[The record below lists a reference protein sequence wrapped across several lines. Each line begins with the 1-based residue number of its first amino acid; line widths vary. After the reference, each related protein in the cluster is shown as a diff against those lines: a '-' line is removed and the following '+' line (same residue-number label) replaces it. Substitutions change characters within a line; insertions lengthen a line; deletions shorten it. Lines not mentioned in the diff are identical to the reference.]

1 MVKVSEGCRK
11 KTKQNASNQV
21 NLLCFFR
28 RQSNKSIVV
37 PIFNLYTFA
46 IDRFEKLESNH
57 SVIFTFNIYHM
68 FL

>member
-1 MVKVSEGCRK
+1 MFF
-11 KTKQNASNQV
+11 
-21 NLLCFFR
+21 LLLIDLKNFR